1 MKYISYEKNDPRWK
15 RVDIHPW
22 CVDVP
27 NVFTQ
32 ILYLYKDKIPN
43 IRDIEYALETGTFEG
58 DTAEIFSEHFKNVYT
73 VEKYVENN
81 SYNGETK
88 LIDIYKSL
96 RTKHPNI
103 NFYSGDSP
111 KFINDVLIDNPDTR
125 FVILLDAHIPGY
137 SPVIEELEAIK
148 TASKRNDHII
158 LIDDCY
164 DLNTVGWPSETYFEM
179 TIKNINP
186 NYNIEYT
193 NYGRKIAV
201 IYAK

>member
-1 MKYISYEKNDPRWK
+1 MKHVKYEKNDSRWK

-32 ILYLYKDKIPN
+32 ILYLYEDKIPDIKN
-43 IRDIEYALETGTFEG
+43 INHALETGTFEG
-58 DTAEIFSEHFKNVYT
+58 DTAEIFSEHFQNVYT

-88 LIDIYKSL
+88 LIDIYKRL
-96 RTKHPNI
+96 RKEHPNI

-148 TASKRNDHII
+148 KASNRNDHII

-186 NYNIEYT
+186 DYNIEYT